1 MDADAGVVEHHMHG
15 AGPARDLGEGGVDGR
30 FVGDVGGDP
39 IAPAAGG
46 RDALQRL
53 LSGSLRQRMA
63 TSAPAFASP
72 TAAVFPIPLL
82 APVTTATLPFSPNS
96 SSTYMA
102 VPPF

>member
-1 MDADAGVVEHHMHG
+1 MHD

-39 IAPAAGG
+39 I
-46 RDALQRL
+46 
-53 LSGSLRQRMA
+53 
-63 TSAPAFASP
+63 APAFASP